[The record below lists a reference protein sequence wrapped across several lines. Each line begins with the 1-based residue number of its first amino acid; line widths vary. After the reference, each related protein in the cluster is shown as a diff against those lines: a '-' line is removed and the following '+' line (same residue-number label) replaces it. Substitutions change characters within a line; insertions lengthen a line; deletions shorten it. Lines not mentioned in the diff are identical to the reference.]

1 VRSRLLVLTIFASA
15 LALASPRPDT
25 RAANSSSVSS
35 WIVADFN
42 GDNKTDFA
50 TTSGSGH
57 DERGYSHE
65 VQVSLGLSRQ
75 SSFTF
80 LSSSDRVQLRA
91 QDIDGDH
98 DRDIVILEKWSLE
111 PIGIWLNDGLGN
123 FHEGDLADYQTALR
137 NRDQTS
143 LENPATGSKASFEFL
158 EERVQPAVLEPSMAA
173 PDAFVETIAAT
184 PSGSQRHA
192 FRSDFRTRAP
202 PYIS

>member
-1 VRSRLLVLTIFASA
+1 MRSRLLVLSVFASA

-25 RAANSSSVSS
+25 RLANSSSISS

-50 TTSGSGH
+50 TTSRSGH

-65 VQVSLGLSRQ
+65 VQVTLGLSQR

-80 LSSSDRVQLRA
+80 LSSSARVQLRA

-98 DRDIVILEKWSLE
+98 DRDIVILEKWSLQ

-123 FHEGDLADYQTALR
+123 FHEGDLADYQTALSS
-137 NRDQTS
+137 RDRDS
-143 LENPATGSKASFEFL
+143 LRNPATGPVASFEFL
-158 EERVQPAVLEPSMAA
+158 EEQIQPAIFEPSIAAPSTIAELLAAA
-173 PDAFVETIAAT
+173 PD
-184 PSGSQRHA
+184 GSPRQA
-192 FRSDFRTRAP
+192 WRSDFRTRAP